1 MGHFCVKEILALGSG
16 FAHPV
21 QKELAIG
28 QKYLYDKQERYEL
41 IGENIMIKAEKLSF
55 GFSGSYLFQ
64 NISFTLDENCHC
76 ALIGSNGAGKTT
88 LMNLLREPERYIFDG
103 KIQKDGAG
111 RIGYVSQFAIREG
124 DQSVTVY
131 DYLCRDFLALERS
144 IGDVCTQMETAEDME
159 ELMERYQALL
169 DESDAIDAD
178 NHEVNIR
185 KQLKL
190 AELED
195 KADLALECLSGG
207 ELKLVQI
214 IRQMLRRPGLL
225 IMDEPDVFLD
235 FENLN
240 GLRDLIN
247 AYRGTLLVVTHSR
260 YLLAHCFD
268 RIWHLENGDL
278 QEFMGSFTQYSYSR
292 LQKKVDLKLASLA
305 DEEEIR
311 RVTELVE
318 RLREDATEVIDPRL
332 GRTLK
337 GKVSHLN
344 RLMSRQIKAPF
355 VQIRQP
361 DIRLPEI
368 DAPEEATELLRLDNY
383 SLSFEEKLLESVS
396 FAVHAG
402 EKVALV
408 GANGTGKT
416 SMLREI
422 WKNDHPA
429 IHFSESASPAFFSQ
443 LHAEIL
449 NEQNTIYE
457 EFLAIGFDTHAQVE
471 TYLENYC
478 FDPDSLGRKVGNLSG
493 GEKNLLQLAKLAAG
507 NANLL
512 LLDEPSS
519 HLDTFAQMAL
529 EDAIAA
535 YKGAILMVSH
545 DFYTIVNCADTI
557 LLVEGGSI
565 RPMSARAFRKMI
577 YKKHFSKD
585 FLELE
590 LLKKDLETRIARSLE
605 AGDCAEAQR
614 QCDKLALIV
623 EQMCHS
629 V

>member
-1 MGHFCVKEILALGSG
+1 
-16 FAHPV
+16 
-21 QKELAIG
+21 
-28 QKYLYDKQERYEL
+28 
-41 IGENIMIKAEKLSF
+41 MIKAEKLTF
-55 GFSGSYLFQ
+55 GFTSTPLFQ
-64 NISFTLDENCHC
+64 DISFSLEENCHC
-76 ALIGSNGAGKTT
+76 AMIGSNGTGKTT
-88 LMNLLREPERYIFDG
+88 LMNLIREPGNYIFDG
-103 KIQKDGAG
+103 KLTLDGVG

-131 DYLCRDFLALERS
+131 DYLCQDFLALEQA
-144 IGDVCTQMETAEDME
+144 IGDVCMKMEDAEDMDAV
-159 ELMERYQALL
+159 MARYQELL

-178 NHEVNIR
+178 NYEVNIR
-185 KQLKL
+185 RQLKL
-190 AELED
+190 AELEN
-195 KADLALECLSGG
+195 KGSLTLESLSGG

-235 FENLN
+235 FDNLN

-247 AYRGTLLVVTHSR
+247 AYKGTLLVVTHSR

-278 QEFMGSFTQYSYSR
+278 QEFEGSFTEYSCSR
-292 LQKKVDLKLASLA
+292 LQKKIDLKLASIA

-311 RVTELVE
+311 RITELVE
-318 RLREDATEVIDPRL
+318 RLRDDATEVIDPRL

-344 RLMSRQIKAPF
+344 RLVSRQIKAPF
-355 VQIRQP
+355 VEIRQP
-361 DIRLPEI
+361 DIRLPDVE
-368 DAPEEATELLRLDNY
+368 DFEEAVELLRLDHY
-383 SLSFEEKLLESVS
+383 ALSFEEKLLEGVS

-422 WKNDHPA
+422 WKNQNPA
-429 IHFSESASPAFFSQ
+429 IHFDQVAIPGFFSQ

-449 NEQNTIYE
+449 REENTIYQE
-457 EFLAIGFDTHAQVE
+457 LYAIGFETDAQIE
-471 TYLENYC
+471 EYLQRYC
-478 FDPDSLGRKVGNLSG
+478 FDPDSLGRKVKKLSG

-507 NANLL
+507 HANLL

-519 HLDTFAQMAL
+519 HLDTFAQIAL
-529 EDAIAA
+529 EDAITA
-535 YKGAILMVSH
+535 YRGAVLMVSH

-557 LLVEGGSI
+557 LFVENGGI

-585 FLELE
+585 YLELE
-590 LLKKDLETRIARSLE
+590 LQKKEFETRIERCLE
-605 AGDCAEAQR
+605 AGDCVEAQR
-614 QCDKLALIV
+614 LCDKLATIV
-623 EQMCHS
+623 ELMQN